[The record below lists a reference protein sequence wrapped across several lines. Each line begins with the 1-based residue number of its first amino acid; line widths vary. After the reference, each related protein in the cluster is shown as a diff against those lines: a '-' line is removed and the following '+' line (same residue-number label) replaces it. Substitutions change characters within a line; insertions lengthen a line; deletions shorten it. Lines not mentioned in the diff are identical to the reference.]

1 MTLNPAIQRYRTLII
16 IVVVWLVLLLAKGL
30 EVRPQAVTARPA
42 PKPVVAGASV
52 PITASVAM
60 TGASSAISITQ
71 VATLTMTDT
80 GTATNTV
87 INTVTN
93 TVTNTVANSAVTNTV
108 TTSVVAV
115 APPAEDVASGQTLY
129 RSTCAACHGPAGEG
143 VKGLGKDMTSSEF
156 IAGLT
161 DDELLA
167 FIKRG
172 RDASDPLN
180 TTGVMMPPKGG
191 NPALSDEKIV
201 DIIAFIRSIQK
212 P

>member
-1 MTLNPAIQRYRTLII
+1 MTINPFVQRYRTLII
-16 IVVVWLVLLLAKGL
+16 IAVVWLVLILAKGL

-42 PKPVVAGASV
+42 AKPIAEGAMV

-60 TGASSAISITQ
+60 TDANSVISVTQ
-71 VATLTMTDT
+71 VATLTMTE
-80 GTATNTV
+80 A
-87 INTVTN
+87 NTVTN
-93 TVTNTVANSAVTNTV
+93 
-108 TTSVVAV
+108 SVMAV
-115 APPAEDVASGQTLY
+115 ASPVGDVASGQTLY
-129 RSTCAACHGPAGEG
+129 SSTCIACHGPTGEG
-143 VKGLGKDMTSSEF
+143 VKGLGKDMTTSQF

-172 RDASDPLN
+172 RDTSDPLN

-191 NPALSDEKIV
+191 NPALSDAKIV

>member
-1 MTLNPAIQRYRTLII
+1 MTINPAIQRYRTMII
-16 IVVVWLVLLLAKGL
+16 IAVIWFVLLLAKGL
-30 EVRPQAVTARPA
+30 EVRPEGVTARSA
-42 PKPVVAGASV
+42 AKPTIEGVMA
-52 PITASVAM
+52 PITASVLVTDA
-60 TGASSAISITQ
+60 TTAISVTQ
-71 VATLTMTDT
+71 ATTLTTTDVIT
-80 GTATNTV
+80 TNTT
-87 INTVTN
+87 TVTN
-93 TVTNTVANSAVTNTV
+93 SVPNSVSNPV
-108 TTSVVAV
+108 MAV
-115 APPAEDVASGQTLY
+115 APSTEAVANGQTLY
-129 RSTCAACHGPAGEG
+129 RATCAACHGQVGEG
-143 VKGLGKDMTSSEF
+143 VKGLGKDMTTSQF

-172 RDASDPLN
+172 RDSSDPLN